1 MARLA
6 DIDERIRVLSTEMQA
21 RRRDALRIYRPR
33 SKKIESFHLSEASEK
48 ILRGGAG
55 SGKSCAGFAELASAA
70 TGIPLFGMDGE
81 LMPFKYP
88 KPPLLIWVIG
98 FGWDHVGETIHRYL
112 FTEMSGMRMIK
123 DSDNSEFR
131 IYKPWEVDDKE
142 RSGETEGVP
151 QFIPP
156 RLIDNTQWSWENK
169 GAKQFKRCVLKNGT
183 VIRAFSSTSITAKR
197 GDEPNIICID
207 EDIENPEH
215 VEEWQSRLRKGGIL
229 MWLAQPYSH
238 NHALMMLSK
247 RAEEEKDLE
256 KPDIQEFQ
264 IRFSDNQFIEQREKE
279 KMLKRWA
286 SHGADVLA
294 ARDRG
299 DYVVGHILMYPS
311 FSKELH
317 GITLQQPGPNES
329 NEKIRKIASV
339 LRQNGGQPPS
349 NWRKDLV
356 LDPGH
361 ATTAVL
367 LGATPPDG
375 EFGGKF
381 LIVYDELYLHRHSA
395 DEAAVAIAQKVRN
408 KTLQSFVID
417 QRAARQTGW
426 GRGAGETTHHI
437 YSEAFA
443 RHGLRSVES
452 GSNFTFGADNVEAGC
467 TRVRESLN
475 IRPDGTTEL
484 LVIMDTTPNFYKEIS
499 EYKKTGG
506 VRQQEVAEK
515 PAPRQKDHLMDCLR
529 YYISTEP
536 EYQPPEPA
544 VAMPSPAWKE
554 FQEFKKKRDGEK
566 EDYPEMTIGPGR
578 ATTPRI

>member
-1 MARLA
+1 MAKIT
-6 DIDERIRVLSTEMQA
+6 DIDERIKALSVERAA
-21 RRRDALRIYRPR
+21 RKRDALRIYRPR
-33 SKKIESFHLSEASEK
+33 SPKIEQFHLSLASEK

-70 TGIPLFGMDGE
+70 TGIPIIGMDGTP
-81 LMPFKYP
+81 LPFKYP
-88 KPPLLIWVIG
+88 KPPLLIWTIG

-123 DSDNSEFR
+123 DVESGEHR
-131 IYKPWEVDDKE
+131 IYKPWDEEDKK
-142 RSGETEGVP
+142 RKNETEAVP
-151 QFIPP
+151 QLIPP
-156 RLIDNTQWSWENK
+156 RLIDHNQWSWENK

-229 MWLAQPYSH
+229 LWLAQPYSH

-247 RAEEEKDLE
+247 RAAEEKELE
-256 KPDIQEFQ
+256 RPDIQEFQ

-279 KMLKRWA
+279 KMLKRWS
-286 SHGADVLA
+286 SHGEDVLA

-317 GITLQQPGPNES
+317 GITLQKPGPNES

-339 LRQNGGQPPS
+339 LRQNGGQPPQ
-349 NWRKDLV
+349 NWRTDLV

-367 LGATPPDG
+367 FGATPPDY
-375 EFGGKF
+375 EFQGKF
-381 LIVYDELYLHRHSA
+381 LIIYDELYLHRHSA
-395 DEAAVAIAQKVRN
+395 DEAAKAIAAKARN
-408 KTLQSFVID
+408 KTIQSFVID

-452 GSNFTFGADNVEAGC
+452 GSSFTFGADNVEAGC
-467 TRVRESLN
+467 TRVRESMN

-484 LVIMDTTPNFYKEIS
+484 LVIMDTTPNFYKEIT

-506 VRQQEVAEK
+506 LRQQEVAEK

-536 EYQPPEPA
+536 EYQKPDVEKA
-544 VAMPSPAWKE
+544 APSPAYKE
-554 FQEFKKKRDGEK
+554 FLEWKKKRDVSEDEK
-566 EDYPEMTIGPGR
+566 PQMKIGPGR
-578 ATTPRI
+578 ALAPN

>member
-1 MARLA
+1 MATISE
-6 DIDERIRVLSTEMQA
+6 IDERIKTLSAEMQS

-33 SKKIESFHLSEASEK
+33 SKKIQEFHTSEASEK

-70 TGIPLFGMDGE
+70 TGIPLIGMDGKE
-81 LMPFKYP
+81 MPFKYP
-88 KPPLLIWVIG
+88 KAPLLIWTVG

-123 DSDNSEFR
+123 DEKTGELRIFR
-131 IYKPWEVDDKE
+131 PWEKSDMDRKDE
-142 RSGETEGVP
+142 SEHVP
-151 QFIPP
+151 QLIPN
-156 RLIDNTQWSWENK
+156 RLIDQNQWSWENK

-183 VIRAFSSTSITAKR
+183 VIRAFSSTSVAAKR

-207 EDIENPEH
+207 EDIENPDH

-229 MWLAQPYSH
+229 LWLAQPYSH

-247 RAEEEKDLE
+247 RAEHERELE
-256 KPDIQEFQ
+256 KPDIEEFQ

-311 FSKELH
+311 FSKDIH
-317 GITLQQPGPNES
+317 GISLQDPGANET
-329 NEKIRKIASV
+329 NPKIRKIAQK
-339 LRQNGGQPPS
+339 LRQNGGQPPAE
-349 NWRKDLV
+349 WRRDLV

-367 LGATPPDG
+367 FGATPPDF
-375 EFGGKF
+375 EFDGRF
-381 LIVYDELYLHRHSA
+381 HIVYDELYLHRHSA
-395 DEAAVAIAQKVRN
+395 DEAAQKISEKVRGQVF
-408 KTLQSFVID
+408 QSFVID

-443 RHGLRSVES
+443 KYGLRSIDT
-452 GSNFTFGADNVEAGC
+452 GSAFTLGADNVEAGC
-467 TRVRESLN
+467 AKVREAMTVQS
-475 IRPDGTTEL
+475 DGTTRL
-484 LVIMDTTPNFYKEIS
+484 LNLLDTTPNFYKEIS
-499 EYKKTGG
+499 DYKKSGG
-506 VRQQEVAEK
+506 LRHKEVAEK
-515 PAPRQKDHLMDCLR
+515 PAANQRDHLMDCLR
-529 YYISTEP
+529 YYINCEP
-536 EYQPPEPA
+536 EYIAPDKEKSEP
-544 VAMPSPAWKE
+544 SLAWKE
-554 FQEFKKKRDGEK
+554 YQEFKKPKPTG
-566 EDYPEMTIGPGR
+566 PESLDAPMKIGPGL
-578 ATTPRI
+578 AQ

>member
-1 MARLA
+1 MATLTE
-6 DIDERIRVLSTEMQA
+6 IDDRIKALSVEMQQ

-33 SKKIESFHLSEASEK
+33 SEKIESFHRSTASEK

-70 TGIPLFGMDGE
+70 TGIPIMGEDGKE
-81 LMPFKYP
+81 IPSKYP
-88 KPPLLIWVIG
+88 KAPLLIWTIG

-112 FTEMSGMRMIK
+112 FTEMSGMKMIK
-123 DSDNSEFR
+123 DAVTNEFR
-131 IYKPWEVDDKE
+131 IYKPWDEDDIARASE
-142 RSGETEGVP
+142 CESVP
-151 QFIPP
+151 QFIPH
-156 RLIDNTQWSWENK
+156 RLIDQTQWAWENK

-183 VIRAFSSTSITAKR
+183 VIRAFSSTSVAAKR

-215 VEEWQSRLRKGGIL
+215 VEEWQSRLRKGGVL

-247 RAEEEKDLE
+247 RAEQEKDLE
-256 KPDIQEFQ
+256 RPDIEEFQ

-279 KMLKRWA
+279 KMLKRWS

-317 GITLQQPGPNES
+317 GITLHKPGANES
-329 NEKIRKIASV
+329 NVKIRRIASV
-339 LRQNGGQPPS
+339 LRQNGGLPPVG
-349 NWRKDLV
+349 WRRDLV

-367 LGATPPDG
+367 LGATPPDS
-375 EFGGKF
+375 EFDGKF
-381 LIVYDELYLHRHSA
+381 YVIYNELYLQRHSA
-395 DEAAVAIAQKVRN
+395 DEAAMAIAKKVGSQVF
-408 KTLQSFVID
+408 QSFVID

-437 YSEAFA
+437 YSDAFA
-443 RHGLRSVES
+443 RRGLRSIET
-452 GSNFTFGADNVEAGC
+452 GSAFSFGADNVEAGC

-475 IRPDGTTEL
+475 IRGDGTTEL
-484 LVIMDTTPNFYKEIS
+484 LVVMDTTPNFYKEIS
-499 EYKKTGG
+499 EYKKSGG
-506 VRQQEVAEK
+506 VRRQEVAEK
-515 PAPRQKDHLMDCLR
+515 PAPRQRDHLMDCLR

-536 EYQPPEPA
+536 EYVEPNPA
-544 VAMPSPAWKE
+544 RVEPSPAWKE
-554 FQEFKKKRDGEK
+554 FQKFKEEKKDG
-566 EDYPEMTIGPGR
+566 PEEEWSVMKLGPGVAR
-578 ATTPRI
+578 

>member
-1 MARLA
+1 MASLT

-33 SKKIESFHLSEASEK
+33 SKKIEAFHCSTASEK

-70 TGIPLFGMDGE
+70 TGIPLIGIDGKE
-81 LMPFKYP
+81 MPFKYP

-123 DSDNSEFR
+123 DTGTNEFR
-131 IYKPWEVDDKE
+131 IYMPWDPKDKD
-142 RSGETEGVP
+142 RRNETEGVP
-151 QFIPP
+151 QFVPP

-183 VIRAFSSTSITAKR
+183 VIRAFSSTSIAAKR

-215 VEEWQSRLRKGGIL
+215 VEEWQSRLRKGGVL

-256 KPDIQEFQ
+256 HPDIEEFQ

-279 KMLKRWA
+279 KMLKRWS

-317 GITLQQPGPNES
+317 GIQLKNPGPNES
-329 NEKIRKIASV
+329 NEKVRRIATA
-339 LRQNGGQPPS
+339 LRINGGQPPPT
-349 NWRKDLV
+349 WRRDLV

-367 LGATPPDG
+367 FGATPPDY

-381 LIVYDELYLHRHSA
+381 LIIYDELYLHRHSA
-395 DEAAVAIAQKVRN
+395 DEAAKAISQKS
-408 KTLQSFVID
+408 KMQTFQSFVID

-426 GRGAGETTHHI
+426 GRGAGETTHLI
-437 YSEAFA
+437 YSDAFA

-484 LVIMDTTPNFYKEIS
+484 LVIMDTTPNFYKEIT

-506 VRQQEVAEK
+506 LRQQEVAEK

-536 EYQPPEPA
+536 EYIRPEA
-544 VAMPSPAWKE
+544 AAAAPSRAWKE
-554 FQEFKKKRDGEK
+554 FQEFKKKRDA
-566 EDYPEMTIGPGR
+566 PEENRPKMTIGPG
-578 ATTPRI
+578 AAH